1 MSLDDLERDSRV
13 GQIAVHRKEENN
25 VIWPKV
31 KKTDFYTV
39 DDTND
44 KTIFHSNPR
53 LNCKIVS
60 ASSSIIY
67 MQKFENN
74 QTYIFLQL

>member
-1 MSLDDLERDSRV
+1 MSLDDFEYDSHV
-13 GQIAVHRKEENN
+13 GQVSVHTGEKDGAVF
-25 VIWPKV
+25 PKV
-31 KKTDFYTV
+31 SLTDFHMV
-39 DDTND
+39 HDTDD